1 MAIVVFAIV
10 ANVAAAIVAV
20 AIVAVAIFASANF
33 ALADVLFLL
42 LQIYHPLGCRLGN
55 SWSQTPSPVVSPD
68 QVDR

>member
-33 ALADVLFLL
+33 ALAHVVISLAADL
-42 LQIYHPLGCRLGN
+42 
-55 SWSQTPSPVVSPD
+55 SPSPAWQFLVSDTFTSCLP
-68 QVDR
+68 RPS

>member
-10 ANVAAAIVAV
+10 ANVAA